1 MIRASVA
8 GFALLTCA
16 VPVAAQ
22 VFPIPG
28 PETPRI
34 QMAQWRLGEQLVLT
48 ALPQTAL
55 TVMLEPGER
64 IQRATLGGS
73 QAWQVAISAEEDC
86 FQVTPGPGAVP
97 ASLSIETD
105 RRAYSFLLETGDGLQ
120 AAYLVRLQF
129 GPAQPQY
136 QAPPDSRA
144 QAFAKAIGD
153 PESTWRLRGDRAVRP
168 VSIRDNGMTTVIE
181 YAPGQA
187 LPAVFAIGPTG
198 DEEVVDGYMR
208 EGLFIIDRVHQELV
222 FRIDRAK
229 ATATRSA
236 RPAAGRADQG

>member
-1 MIRASVA
+1 MTRSGLAAAFLLASGA
-8 GFALLTCA
+8 PLM
-16 VPVAAQ
+16 AQ
-22 VFPIPG
+22 VLPVPG
-28 PETPRI
+28 PETPRV
-34 QMAQWRLGEQLVLT
+34 QTAQWLPGQQVVLT

-73 QAWQVAISAEEDC
+73 PVWQVGVSAEQDS

-97 ASLSIETD
+97 ASLAIETD
-105 RRAYSFLLETGDGLQ
+105 RRAYNFLLETGSGLQ

-129 GPAQPQY
+129 GSAPPAY
-136 QAPPDSRA
+136 QAQT
-144 QAFAKAIGD
+144 QAFSQTMADLG
-153 PESTWRLRGDRAVRP
+153 SSWRLRGDRAVRP
-168 VSIRDNGMTTVIE
+168 VSVRDDGTKTLIE

-187 LPAVFAIGPTG
+187 LPAVFAIGATG
-198 DEEVVDGYMR
+198 EEEVVDGYMR
-208 EGLFIIDRVHQELV
+208 EGYFIIDRVHQELV

-236 RPAAGRADQG
+236 RAGQSGSNGG

>member
-1 MIRASVA
+1 MIRASIA
-8 GFALLTCA
+8 GLALLSMGAPLASQT
-16 VPVAAQ
+16 
-22 VFPIPG
+22 FPTRG
-28 PETPRI
+28 PETPCI
-34 QMAQWRLGEQLVLT
+34 QSAQWRPDEQLVLT

-73 QAWQVAISAEEDC
+73 PAWQVAISAEEDS

-120 AAYLVRLQF
+120 AAYLVWLQF
-129 GPAQPQY
+129 GPAQSAN
-136 QAPPDSRA
+136 QAPANSLVQP
-144 QAFAKAIGD
+144 FAEAIAD
-153 PESTWRLRGDRAVRP
+153 LETTWRLRGDRAVRP
-168 VSIRDNGMTTVIE
+168 VSIRDNGMKTVIE

-208 EGLFIIDRVHQELV
+208 DGLFIIDRVHQELV

-236 RPAAGRADQG
+236 RPAAGKADQ

>member
-1 MIRASVA
+1 MIRASIAGLGLLACGVPLVA
-8 GFALLTCA
+8 QT
-16 VPVAAQ
+16 
-22 VFPIPG
+22 FPTPG

-34 QMAQWRLGEQLVLT
+34 QSAEWRPGEQLVLT

-73 QAWQVAISAEEDC
+73 PAWQVAISAEEDS

-129 GPAQPQY
+129 GPAQPEY
-136 QAPPDSRA
+136 RPPVQA
-144 QAFAKAIGD
+144 QAFADAIAGLG
-153 PESTWRLRGDRAVRP
+153 PTWRLRGDRAVRP
-168 VSIRDNGMTTVIE
+168 VSIRDDGMKTVIE

-208 EGLFIIDRVHQELV
+208 DGLFIIDRVHQELV

-236 RPAAGRADQG
+236 RAAAGKADQG

>member
-1 MIRASVA
+1 VIARPFITM
-8 GFALLTCA
+8 ALLGIGA
-16 VPVAAQ
+16 PLMAQ
-22 VFPIPG
+22 VFPTPG

-34 QMAQWRLGEQLVLT
+34 QSADWRPGEPLVLT

-64 IQRATLGGS
+64 IQRATLSGS
-73 QAWQVAISAEEDC
+73 PAWQVAVSAESDS

-97 ASLSIETD
+97 ASLSVETD

-129 GPAQPQY
+129 GAVQPTNQ
-136 QAPPDSRA
+136 QQVTGSS
-144 QAFAKAIGD
+144 
-153 PESTWRLRGDRAVRP
+153 ESLGNLDWTYRLRGDRSVRP
-168 VSIRDNGMTTVIE
+168 ASIRDNGAKTVIE

-198 DEEVVDGYMR
+198 EEEVVDGYMR
-208 EGLFIIDRVHQELV
+208 DGLFIIDRVHQELV
-222 FRIDRAK
+222 FRIDKAR
-229 ATATRSA
+229 ATATRGA
-236 RPAAGRADQG
+236 RATPQASSDG